1 MSSMH
6 ILLIDD
12 EPDFLDLMSKRL
24 GRRGVR
30 LDVAADGEQ
39 GLSAAQAEEYDV
51 IILDVRMPGMDGIE
65 VLRRIREQ
73 GIRTE
78 VLLLTGHASL
88 EAARQGL
95 ELGAFDYLIK
105 PVSINDLLFKLQD
118 ACEHSRIQAAQ
129 PPGGD

>member
-1 MSSMH
+1 MN

-24 GRRGVR
+24 GRRGVN
-30 LDVAADGEQ
+30 LTTAMDGEQ
-39 GLSAAQAEEYDV
+39 GLASAVQGDFDV

-65 VLRRIREQ
+65 VLRRLRKQ
-73 GIRTE
+73 DVKSE

-118 ACEHSRIQAAQ
+118 ACEQHRLKAGK
-129 PPGGD
+129 PPGRG

>member
-1 MSSMH
+1 MSAMR

-24 GRRGVR
+24 GRRGVD
-30 LDVAADGEQ
+30 LAVAPDGEQ
-39 GLSAAQAEEYDV
+39 GLAAAANDEFDV

-65 VLRRIREQ
+65 VLRRLREIHIRA
-73 GIRTE
+73 E

-118 ACEHSRIQAAQ
+118 ACEQSRLKAGQ
-129 PPGGD
+129 PPGRS